1 MNEII
6 RYEGA
11 KACRKSK
18 EEGYPAVW
26 VGGWRTAPELLSPEI
41 WRRFVWPYLIRLIS
55 EVIDYKLIP
64 LLHLDGNWDRELER
78 FKALPAGKMIFA
90 FDGYKD
96 IIRAKEILGNHSCIM
111 GDVPAVMLFNSTP
124 EEVYEYSL
132 KLVNKLGPRGFILHS
147 GCDIPENAKL
157 ENVQAMV
164 SAAVE
169 G

>member
-6 RYEGA
+6 RYESA

-18 EEGYPAVW
+18 EDGYPAVW
-26 VGGWRTAPELLSPEI
+26 VGGWRTAPELLSPQM
-41 WRRFVWPYLIRLIS
+41 WCRFVWPYLNQLIL
-55 EVIDYKLIP
+55 EVIHHKLIP
-64 LLHLDGNWDRELER
+64 LLHLDGNWDRELAR

-90 FDGYKD
+90 FDGYTD
-96 IIRAKEILGNHSCIM
+96 IMRAKEILGNHSCIM
-111 GDVPAVMLFNSTP
+111 GDVPATMLFNSTP

-132 KLVNKLGPRGFILHS
+132 KLVNALGPRGFILHS

-164 SAAVE
+164 SAAVD